1 MRGGVDEWKGHR
13 ERHRVCGAVLACSC
27 ACSPDSSSIVIARL
41 LPSHP
46 HATPATHTGIIC
58 SVRKPRTMDARGRR
72 PLAPIGL
79 LLLLLAVAT
88 THAFHHPT
96 GTYSVPS
103 TPTLPH
109 HVCSPPPHPTGP
121 SIVSSRRRSALQPCS
136 RPLVLSSPS
145 SPFAPSPPHQ
155 RQDDHLEG
163 GRRWQLLPLAAA
175 GGKGFGKKSSR
186 EGEGESSKQQ
196 SAQQG
201 ASKVG
206 YCG

>member
-1 MRGGVDEWKGHR
+1 MSGKGTGKCIVWCCSRAAPIHHR
-13 ERHRVCGAVLACSC
+13 
-27 ACSPDSSSIVIARL
+27 SIIIGRF
-41 LPSHP
+41 LPLSHP
-46 HATPATHTGIIC
+46 HATHTTHTGIIC
-58 SVRKPRTMDARGRR
+58 SVRTPRTMDACGRR
-72 PLAPIGL
+72 PSAPIGL

-96 GTYSVPS
+96 STYSLPS

-121 SIVSSRRRSALQPCS
+121 SVISSRRRSALQHCS

-145 SPFAPSPPHQ
+145 SPFARSPLQ
-155 RQDDHLEG
+155 RQHDHLEG

-175 GGKGFGKKSSR
+175 GGKGFGKKSSK

-196 SAQQG
+196 PAQQG